1 MNIKK
6 LADIALPAA
15 SGGAENRT
23 TKYAVRVTNDTKAL
37 IFRFSCEAGAHSAL
51 CAFVLDYF
59 GDDEARFPAVI
70 EPRNEGLRVLG
81 DQDVLYAAAAKRMIH
96 VGRTAT
102 YMPVCVNIES
112 EEGDN
117 PTAVTTLFRV
127 AKAKNCLDGLC
138 QSISASLR
146 CTVKDLFWGDGLIE
160 NDAGLIDAM
169 ILFEDPHF
177 TIAGTP
183 TMLTLRAF
191 VEWLPNKQRKRMREE
206 TDPAELDRKK
216 REWTAEKHKHKSKK

>member
-1 MNIKK
+1 MNIKE
-6 LADIALPAA
+6 LANIALPAA
-15 SGGAENRT
+15 SGDIGNRA
-23 TKYAVRVTNDTKAL
+23 TKYAVRVTDDTKAGIL
-37 IFRFSCEAGAHSAL
+37 RFSCEEGAHKAL
-51 CAFVLDYF
+51 RDFVLKYF
-59 GDDEARFPAVI
+59 GDDETRFPCVV
-70 EPRNEGLRVLG
+70 EPRNEGLRVLD
-81 DQDVLYAAAAKRMIH
+81 DQDVIDAATEKRTIH

-112 EEGDN
+112 EEDDIV
-117 PTAVTTLFRV
+117 TALFRV
-127 AKAKNCLDGLC
+127 AKDANCLDGLC
-138 QSISASLR
+138 QSISASLQ
-146 CTVKDLFWGDGLIE
+146 CIVKDLFWGDGPIE
-160 NDAGLIDAM
+160 SDAGLIDAM